1 MASGDAAVLR
11 TRSDLFGRLITLLRG
26 HTLPPLILLLLALC
40 AGVEIVRP
48 GTVTPT
54 WVSNT
59 VLFAV
64 PLGILGASQTI
75 VLLTGGIDLSVSL
88 VATAAAFLLAS
99 NAVLGTPAAVL
110 IALSAGLVVGL
121 LNGIGVGLLRVQPLV
136 MTLGTAL
143 MGLGA
148 MTIYSQLVI
157 AVHPEVPASIR
168 FLGSGKLLGGLPA
181 DIMVWLPLSLIIILG
196 LRFTGFGRLLFA
208 VGSNPGAC
216 HLAGIRVWRVLL
228 AAYVLASLLAAL
240 AGLVLVG
247 STNAA
252 DLGLAD
258 ALLLPS
264 AAAAIIGGNSI
275 FGGSGGYGGT
285 IVGTLILTVLNSL
298 LTLLDMVEPVKQI
311 LYGAII
317 LLLAALYSRIA
328 EQ

>member
-1 MASGDAAVLR
+1 MPSDALAGTEPLNRLMA
-11 TRSDLFGRLITLLRG
+11 LLRA
-26 HTLPPLILLLLALC
+26 HRVLPLVLLLLALC
-40 AGVEIVRP
+40 GGVEIVRP
-48 GTVTPT
+48 GTVNLT
-54 WVSNT
+54 WISNT
-59 VLFAV
+59 LLFAV

-99 NAVLGTPAAVL
+99 NAALGTPTAVL
-110 IALSAGLVVGL
+110 VALSAGLLIGL
-121 LNGIGVGLLRVQPLV
+121 VNGIGVALLRVQPLI
-136 MTLGTAL
+136 MTLGVGL
-143 MGLGA
+143 MGLGV

-157 AVHPEVPASIR
+157 AVHPEVPSSIR
-168 FLGSGKLLGGLPA
+168 FLGSGKMPGGVPA
-181 DIMVWLPLSLIIILG
+181 DLMLWVPLSLSLILG

-208 VGSNPGAC
+208 VGSNPRAC
-216 HLAGIRVWRVLL
+216 HLAGVRVWRVLL
-228 AAYVLASLLAAL
+228 AAYVLAALLAAVG
-240 AGLVLVG
+240 GLVLVG

-264 AAAAIIGGNSI
+264 VAAAIIGGNSI

-285 IVGTLILTVLNSL
+285 IIGTLILTVLNSL
-298 LTLLDMVEPVKQI
+298 LTLLDTVEPVKQI

-317 LLLAALYSRIA
+317 LLLAAIYSRVA